1 MSNSSR
7 RPNFGS
13 LLRLHHELTDLEHA
27 CRCLVQVPRK
37 ERGAWVKPGLAD
49 SARTLEAALLKS
61 YRQLAL
67 DILGSLSGSSDDI
80 ASGRL
85 LQAPVETV
93 SEDEIDEA
101 LAYYDLP
108 KGERSHSVDH
118 ARLAA
123 VLTLLALWRRRHTAI
138 AEEAVATLFDQGHA
152 KALSETG
159 QRSQMS
165 GSVKSELREAVTG
178 RYGAD
183 LDRLESGL
191 KDGTRRA
198 HGIAWIVQNA
208 ATVGIAAALLRRLM
222 TVEQFRVEMFSES
235 LTWRAWSDGYR
246 LGAVDA
252 TKTALKDA
260 GVTVTADLQVSDLD
274 AATKAQL
281 PAWVWSGP
289 DDEKCCQSCLDAF
302 DEGPL
307 YALSLD
313 DLPAPED
320 VCSFGR
326 ACRHW
331 YSLQENL

>member
-1 MSNSSR
+1 MSKSSR
-7 RPNFGS
+7 WQNFGS

-49 SARTLEAALLKS
+49 SARSLEASLLKS

-93 SEDEIDEA
+93 SEDEVDEA

-108 KGERSHSVDH
+108 KGERSRYVDRS
-118 ARLAA
+118 RLAA

-138 AEEAVATLFDQGHA
+138 AEDAVKTLFEKGHA
-152 KALSETG
+152 KALEETA
-159 QRSQMS
+159 QRSQMAAA
-165 GSVKSELREAVTG
+165 VKSELRDAVIG

-183 LDRLESGL
+183 LDRLETGL
-191 KDGTRRA
+191 KEGTPRA
-198 HGIAWIVQNA
+198 HGIDWIAQNA

-222 TVEQFRVEMFSES
+222 TVEQFRVEMFAES
-235 LTWRAWSDGYR
+235 LVWRAWSDGYR

-252 TKTALKDA
+252 TLTALKDA
-260 GVTVTADLQVSDLD
+260 GVTLTADLSAADLD
-274 AATKAQL
+274 DETKAKL
-281 PAWVWSGP
+281 PAYLWSGP
-289 DDEKCCQSCLDAF
+289 DDNKVCDPCRAQFGD
-302 DEGPL
+302 PI

-313 DLPAPED
+313 DLPAPEEICD
-320 VCSFGR
+320 FKQ
-326 ACRHW
+326 ACRHFW
-331 YSLQENL
+331 SLEGRG